1 MLECWFFLLVL
12 AALSQNLSVHS
23 AGKNVLSLVKRI
35 RASAGT
41 LCWCFIYLFESL
53 VNEKKQRYT
62 FNNSSILQ
70 MLGKDHVLF
79 LKKILKFKI
88 FRLSVCSLYNS
99 ESDPKNFQLLDNN
112 NHQIV

>member
-1 MLECWFFLLVL
+1 
-12 AALSQNLSVHS
+12 
-23 AGKNVLSLVKRI
+23 
-35 RASAGT
+35 
-41 LCWCFIYLFESL
+41 
-53 VNEKKQRYT
+53 
-62 FNNSSILQ
+62 

>member
-1 MLECWFFLLVL
+1 MVFLLVL
-12 AALSQNLSVHS
+12 AALSQNLSVHN

-35 RASAGT
+35 HNVRGNT
-41 LCWCFIYLFESL
+41 LWCFIYLFESL
-53 VNEKKQRYT
+53 VNEKKQHYT
-62 FNNSSILQ
+62 LNTSSIVQ